1 MARTRNTKPERGIK
15 IMTKEETQSETKNVI
30 EHNQAEI
37 MAENLQL
44 KAAVDALKAQL
55 KEVTTEFDAATAQLE
70 AETRSRKIARILM
83 VADLGLDFLADK
95 GLAELDEIEEL
106 YKHAKKSVFRST
118 GSNSQYASVHDQAL
132 YNLNHM
138 FKFGKKRD

>member
-15 IMTKEETQSETKNVI
+15 IMTKEETQSETENVI
-30 EHNQAEI
+30 QHNQAEI

-44 KAAVDALKAQL
+44 KAAVDALEQKL
-55 KEVTTEFDAATAQLE
+55 KEVTTNFDAAREQLE
-70 AETRSRKIARILM
+70 AETRSKKIARILM
-83 VADLGLDFLADK
+83 VADLGMDFLTDK

-132 YNLNHM
+132 YNLNNM
-138 FKFGKKRD
+138 FKFGKKG